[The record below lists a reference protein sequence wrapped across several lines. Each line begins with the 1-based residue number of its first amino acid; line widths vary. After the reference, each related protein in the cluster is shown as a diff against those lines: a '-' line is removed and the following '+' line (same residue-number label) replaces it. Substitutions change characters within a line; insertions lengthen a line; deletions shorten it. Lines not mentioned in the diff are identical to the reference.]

1 MSTDTARAPRSRF
14 WLLLGLSLAGLLLY
28 LGWSFLGTVVVA
40 FFLYYGTRPFYRRL
54 LVLLKNRSL
63 AAGTAIV
70 LVSLPVILL
79 AGYTAT
85 IGYRELNR
93 FLTNF
98 AGGSIEEILSP
109 FVDTELLNAVSQ
121 ILQSPAQ
128 AITEGLSPGLVTD
141 MFQFALSSISFAGL
155 LALHLFIVLV
165 VSFYLLRDGYK
176 LRRWV
181 YGEFDLSNTTAD
193 QFLHAVDQDF
203 HRIFFGNLLNAIV
216 TGLIG
221 AITFSIVNVFAPAGY
236 QIPYPTLLGL
246 LCGVTSLI
254 PVVGMKL
261 VYVPATSFLIARMA
275 VAGQATELFWFP
287 ALFAAVSFVVVDS
300 IPDFV
305 LRPYISGRDLH
316 IGALMVAYIIGPLFF
331 GWYGLFL
338 GPMLLVLLFHYAHI
352 VFPVVHR
359 RPVRHQLADAQ
370 RTLSEFV
377 RKEL

>member
-1 MSTDTARAPRSRF
+1 MILFA
-14 WLLLGLSLAGLLLY
+14 LLVY
-28 LGWSFLGTVVVA
+28 LGWSFIGTVVVS

-54 LVLLKNRSL
+54 FILVKNRSL
-63 AAGTAIV
+63 AAGFAIV
-70 LVSLPVILL
+70 LVSLPVILF
-79 AGYTAT
+79 ASYTST

-93 FLTNF
+93 FLSNV
-98 AGGSIEEILSP
+98 AGGSIEDFLSP
-109 FVDTELLNAVSQ
+109 FIDTELLDAVSQ

-128 AITEGLSPGLVTD
+128 AITEGLSPGLASD
-141 MFQFALSSISFAGL
+141 LFQFTLNSISFAGML
-155 LALHLFIVLV
+155 GLHLFIVLV

-176 LRRWV
+176 LRHWL
-181 YGEFDLSNTTAD
+181 YDEFELSHTVAD
-193 QFLHAVDQDF
+193 QFFRAVDQDF

-221 AITFSIVNVFAPAGY
+221 AIMFSLVNIFAPSGY
-236 QIPYPTLLGL
+236 QVPYPTLLGL

-254 PVVGMKL
+254 PVIGMKL
-261 VYVPATSFLIARMA
+261 VYVPATSFLLAQMA
-275 VAGQATELFWFP
+275 VDGQATELFWFP
-287 ALFAAVSFVVVDS
+287 ALFAAVAFVIVDS

-305 LRPYISGRDLH
+305 LRPYISGRNLH

-338 GPMLLVLLFHYAHI
+338 APMLLVLLFHYANI

-359 RPVRHQLADAQ
+359 QPLPEQLSEAQ